1 MKNKY
6 FRIFSI
12 IAGILLLLLLII
24 NFGLNFWLKNNL
36 DHYIKKNSHYIVSYK
51 TLAVDL
57 GTGNI
62 KATGITINNKN
73 PQNHEIVR
81 FQGTVD
87 TLSIARLGIYDAIFN
102 QSINT
107 SNLVLSKPNL
117 NIILPQKKTDKKAK
131 IKTEVYIFKFII
143 NPYLFI

>member
-6 FRIFSI
+6 FRFFSI
-12 IAGILLLLLLII
+12 IVGILLLLLLVI

-36 DHYIKKNSHYIVSYK
+36 DNCIKKNSHYIVSYK
-51 TLAVDL
+51 TLDVDL

-73 PQNHEIVR
+73 PQNLEIVR
-81 FQGTVD
+81 FQGTVE

-102 QSINT
+102 QSIN
-107 SNLVLSKPNL
+107 
-117 NIILPQKKTDKKAK
+117 Q
-131 IKTEVYIFKFII
+131 YF
-143 NPYLFI
+143 

>member
-12 IAGILLLLLLII
+12 VAGILLLLLLII

-131 IKTEVYIFKFII
+131 KQNDITVDNIKI
-143 NPYLFI
+143 ND